1 MSENNVK
8 KPQVIPIVKV
18 EPGSDFA
25 RSLHMIPQ
33 EKVQSLP
40 PVGIE
45 LPETM
50 RQTFRG
56 TPFAGLYEE
65 ALNLLR
71 SRNISTDELSYLS
84 KALND
89 LMARRTMSPFYVRQG
104 RLSDVDALEELI
116 KYWAQVGENL
126 PRPRADIVRNI
137 DSFAVCE
144 REGKMVG
151 CASLFVY
158 DSGLAEIRS
167 LGVSPEVQRQGQGRA
182 IVEYLLARARALDID
197 KVFVLTRNPKFFERV
212 GFKLTS
218 IGALPEKILK
228 DCENCRKHDRC
239 DEDAYEYNLA

>member
-1 MSENNVK
+1 MTDTPAATK
-8 KPQVIPIVKV
+8 VIPIVAD
-18 EPGSDFA
+18 PTADFA
-25 RSLHMIPQ
+25 HSLHMIPP
-33 EKVQSLP
+33 EKAETLAPLGVTLP
-40 PVGIE
+40 ANA
-45 LPETM
+45 

-56 TPFAGLYEE
+56 TPFAGLYDE

-71 SRNISTDELSYLS
+71 SRNITPEELRYLS
-84 KALND
+84 HALNH
-89 LMARRTMSPFYVRQG
+89 LMEQRGRSPFYVRQG
-104 RLSDVDALEELI
+104 RLSDVDALEALI
-116 KYWAQVGENL
+116 RYWAEVGENL

-151 CASLFVY
+151 CASLYVY

-167 LGVSPEVQRQGQGRA
+167 LGVAPDIQRQGQGRA

-212 GFKLTS
+212 GFSLTS

-228 DCENCRKHDRC
+228 DCEKCRKHDRC
-239 DEDAYEYNLA
+239 DEVAYEYNLA